1 MMEQQYI
8 QQPNGKLL
16 SVNLRIIFI
25 MNLVLIWGEI
35 MDKLQIMNLANML
48 MDALENCSDWEFVD
62 EVLAR
67 VSSNEPFIYEDGG
80 EDEEECYE

>member
-1 MMEQQYI
+1 M
-8 QQPNGKLL
+8 
-16 SVNLRIIFI
+16 

-48 MDALENCSDWEFVD
+48 MDALENCADWEFVD

-67 VSSNEPFIYEDGG
+67 VSSNEPFIYEDEW
-80 EDEEECYE
+80 EDEEECYD

>member
-1 MMEQQYI
+1 M
-8 QQPNGKLL
+8 
-16 SVNLRIIFI
+16 

-48 MDALENCSDWEFVD
+48 MDALENCADWEFVD

-67 VSSNEPFIYEDGG
+67 VSSNEPFIYEDGW
-80 EDEEECYE
+80 EDEEEYYD